1 MGLTREKSQDHIECP
16 LGGIVE
22 STFQLDYK
30 KADVALLPNAA
41 DFRKVAFQLFCEAGG
56 ILNAGFEGQIR
67 PQSVKVNADDQQV
80 TVRWTFKDFP
90 KSPGTFKVD
99 QNWQLQMQ
107 YVAEDFDSSFSE
119 KTAIVIGTV
128 HITAP

>member
-1 MGLTREKSQDHIECP
+1 
-16 LGGIVE
+16 
-22 STFQLDYK
+22 
-30 KADVALLPNAA
+30 
-41 DFRKVAFQLFCEAGG
+41 
-56 ILNAGFEGQIR
+56 
-67 PQSVKVNADDQQV
+67 VNADDQQV